1 MTTAD
6 VDAFAHRVRA
16 FHAARGP
23 ATPRWALDVARRS
36 ENPACAFCT
45 APLDLDR
52 RHAWGLSPLVPL
64 SQGGPTDTENLRM
77 ACKRCITE
85 RGSRDLLAW
94 PELSQRLPPD
104 TLEALLADRLL
115 VLQRSDNHLVEVG
128 RFAKPATVLAQLQE
142 RWIHPRFLVHV
153 ERHSDSWMLGWPLA
167 QRAHLT
173 RNDLAAL
180 LRNVH
185 QGEWL
190 EHPEVVA
197 FRLTA
202 DVFQLA
208 VWQLIALH
216 ALVVPLPIETY
227 PLPDRTFENRWMAR
241 YPSLRQI
248 QLRRQGTHEAPWPS
262 QAKDHVPAYSDRPN
276 AVRMRTQRQATREG
290 ETKAQ
295 WLEARRRL
303 AKRDAG
309 VASGTLRAWLPGER
323 AAMQADVDDL
333 AQQWLSARRLFT
345 GTLKESPAALIGSCS
360 INGLIDQ

>member
-1 MTTAD
+1 MNTAD
-6 VDAFAHRVRA
+6 LDAFARRVLA

-45 APLDLDR
+45 APLNVDH
-52 RHAWGLSPLVPL
+52 RHSWGLSPLVPL
-64 SQGGPTDTENLRM
+64 NQGGPADTENLLM
-77 ACKRCITE
+77 ACKRCIAE

-94 PELSQRLPPD
+94 PELSQRLPPEPLD
-104 TLEALLADRLL
+104 ALLADRLL

-142 RWIHPRFLVHV
+142 RWIHPRFVVHAQ
-153 ERHSDSWMLGWPLA
+153 RHSDGWIVGWPLA
-167 QRAHLT
+167 HRAHLT

-197 FRLTA
+197 FRLTE
-202 DVFQLA
+202 DVFQSA

-216 ALVVPLPIETY
+216 ALVVPLHLGTDTPS
-227 PLPDRTFENRWMAR
+227 DRSFENRWMAR

-248 QLRRQGTHEAPWPS
+248 RLRRQGTHEAPWPS
-262 QAKDHVPAYSDRPN
+262 QAKDHISAYSDKPN
-276 AVRMRTQRQATREG
+276 AVRMRTQRQATRQE

-295 WLEARRRL
+295 WLNARRRL
-303 AKRDAG
+303 ADLDAG
-309 VASGTLRAWLPGER
+309 VASGTLRPWLPGER
-323 AAMQADVDDL
+323 AALQADVDDL
-333 AQQWLSARRLFT
+333 AAAWLKARQRKAE
-345 GTLKESPAALIGSCS
+345 GRSQRP
-360 INGLIDQ
+360 

>member
-1 MTTAD
+1 MNATD
-6 VDAFAHRVRA
+6 LDAFARRVQA

-23 ATPRWALDVARRS
+23 ATPRWALDLVRRS
-36 ENPACAFCT
+36 ESPACAFCT

-52 RHAWGLSPLVPL
+52 RHALGLSPLVPL
-64 SQGGPTDTENLRM
+64 NQGGPADTENLRM

-85 RGSRDLLAW
+85 RGGRDLLAW
-94 PELSQRLPPD
+94 PELSQRLPSARRD
-104 TLEALLADRLL
+104 ALLADRLF
-115 VLQRSDNHLVEVG
+115 VLQRSDNHLVELG

-142 RWIHPRFLVHV
+142 RWKHPRFVVHV

-167 QRAHLT
+167 QRALLM

-185 QGEWL
+185 KGEWL

-197 FRLTA
+197 FRLTE
-202 DVFQLA
+202 DVFQAA

-216 ALVVPLPIETY
+216 ALVIPLPLGTA
-227 PLPDRTFENRWMAR
+227 PPPDRTFENRWMAR

-262 QAKDHVPAYSDRPN
+262 QAKDHIPAYSDRPN

-333 AQQWLSARRLFT
+333 ASSWLEARQRKVQ
-345 GTLKESPAALIGSCS
+345 GRSQRP
-360 INGLIDQ
+360 

>member
-1 MTTAD
+1 MNTAD
-6 VDAFAHRVRA
+6 LDAFARRVLA
-16 FHAARGP
+16 FQSSRGT

-45 APLDLDR
+45 APLNVDH
-52 RHAWGLSPLVPL
+52 RHSWGLSPLVSL
-64 SQGGPTDTENLRM
+64 NQGGPADTENLRM

-104 TLEALLADRLL
+104 TLDALLADRLF

-142 RWIHPRFLVHV
+142 RWKQPRFVVHA
-153 ERHSDSWMLGWPLA
+153 ERHADGWMLGWPLA

-185 QGEWL
+185 RGEWL
-190 EHPEVVA
+190 EHPEVAA
-197 FRLTA
+197 FRLTE
-202 DVFQLA
+202 DVFQSA

-216 ALVVPLPIETY
+216 ALVIPLSSGSAAP
-227 PLPDRTFENRWMAR
+227 PDRTIENRWLAR

-248 QLRRQGTHEAPWPS
+248 HLRRQGAHETPWPS
-262 QAKDHVPAYSDRPN
+262 QGEDHVPAYSDKPN
-276 AVRMRTQRQATREG
+276 AVRMRTQRQAAREG
-290 ETKAQ
+290 ETKAR

-333 AQQWLSARRLFT
+333 ASSWLEARQRKVQ
-345 GTLKESPAALIGSCS
+345 GRSQRP
-360 INGLIDQ
+360 

>member
-1 MTTAD
+1 MNTAD
-6 VDAFAHRVRA
+6 LDAFARRVLALHAVRA
-16 FHAARGP
+16 P

-36 ENPACAFCT
+36 ESPVCAFCT

-52 RHAWGLSPLVPL
+52 RHSWGLSPLVPL
-64 SQGGPTDTENLRM
+64 SLAGPRDTENLRM

-85 RGSRDLLAW
+85 RGTRDLLAW
-94 PELSQRLPPD
+94 PELSQRLPPEPLD
-104 TLEALLADRLL
+104 GLLADRLF

-142 RWIHPRFLVHV
+142 RWMHPRFVVHAQ
-153 ERHSDSWMLGWPLA
+153 RHSDGWMLGWPLA
-167 QRAHLT
+167 HRAHLT

-190 EHPEVVA
+190 EHPELVA
-197 FRLTA
+197 FRLTE
-202 DVFQLA
+202 DVFQSA

-216 ALVVPLPIETY
+216 ALVVPLPQGTDT
-227 PLPDRTFENRWMAR
+227 PSDRSLENRWMAR

-248 QLRRQGTHEAPWPS
+248 RLRRQGTHEAPWPS
-262 QAKDHVPAYSDRPN
+262 QAKDHIPVYSDRPN
-276 AVRMRTQRQATREG
+276 AVRMRTQRQAAREG

-345 GTLKESPAALIGSCS
+345 RTLKEGPAALIGSCF

>member
-1 MTTAD
+1 MNTAD
-6 VDAFAHRVRA
+6 LDAFARRVLA

-45 APLDLDR
+45 APLNVDH
-52 RHAWGLSPLVPL
+52 RHSWGLSPLVPL
-64 SQGGPTDTENLRM
+64 NQGGPADTENLLM
-77 ACKRCITE
+77 ACKRCIAE

-94 PELSQRLPPD
+94 PELSQRLPPEPLD
-104 TLEALLADRLL
+104 ALLADRLL

-142 RWIHPRFLVHV
+142 RWIHPRFVVHAQ
-153 ERHSDSWMLGWPLA
+153 RHSDGWIVGWPLA
-167 QRAHLT
+167 HRAHLT

-197 FRLTA
+197 FRLTE
-202 DVFQLA
+202 DVFQSA

-216 ALVVPLPIETY
+216 ALVVPLHLGTDTPS
-227 PLPDRTFENRWMAR
+227 DRSFENRWMAR

-248 QLRRQGTHEAPWPS
+248 RLRRQGTHEAPWPS
-262 QAKDHVPAYSDRPN
+262 QAKDHIPAYSDKPN
-276 AVRMRTQRQATREG
+276 AVRMRTQRQAARQE
-290 ETKAQ
+290 EIKAQ
-295 WLEARRRL
+295 WLNARRRL
-303 AKRDAG
+303 ANRDAG

-323 AAMQADVDDL
+323 SALQADVDDL
-333 AQQWLSARRLFT
+333 AAAWLKARKRQPKGRPDTRYPLPLRQAQT
-345 GTLKESPAALIGSCS
+345 T
-360 INGLIDQ
+360 N

>member
-6 VDAFAHRVRA
+6 LDTFARRVLA

-36 ENPACAFCT
+36 ESPVCAFCT

-52 RHAWGLSPLVPL
+52 RHSWGLSPLVPL
-64 SQGGPTDTENLRM
+64 SLAGPRDTENLRM

-94 PELSQRLPPD
+94 PELSQRLPPAMLD
-104 TLEALLADRLL
+104 ALLADRLL

-128 RFAKPATVLAQLQE
+128 RFAKPATVHAQLQE
-142 RWIHPRFLVHV
+142 RWIHPRFVVHV

-167 QRAHLT
+167 QRADLT

-185 QGEWL
+185 RGEWL

-197 FRLTA
+197 FRLTE
-202 DVFQLA
+202 DVFQSA

-216 ALVVPLPIETY
+216 ALVIPLPMETY

-248 QLRRQGTHEAPWPS
+248 RLRRQGTHETPWPS
-262 QAKDHVPAYSDRPN
+262 MGKDHVPAYSDKPN

-333 AQQWLSARRLFT
+333 ASSWSEARQRKVQ
-345 GTLKESPAALIGSCS
+345 GRSQRP
-360 INGLIDQ
+360 

>member
-6 VDAFAHRVRA
+6 LDTFAHRVQA

-36 ENPACAFCT
+36 ENAACAFCI

-52 RHAWGLSPLVPL
+52 RHTWGLSPLVPL
-64 SQGGPTDTENLRM
+64 NQGGPGDTENLRM

-85 RGSRDLLAW
+85 RGGRDLLAW
-94 PELSQRLPPD
+94 PELSQRLPPATRD
-104 TLEALLADRLL
+104 ALLADRLFA
-115 VLQRSDNHLVEVG
+115 LQRSDNHLVEVG

-167 QRAHLT
+167 HRAHLT

-185 QGEWL
+185 RGEWL

-197 FRLTA
+197 FGLT
-202 DVFQLA
+202 DEVFQAA

-216 ALVVPLPIETY
+216 ALVIPLPLGTAS
-227 PLPDRTFENRWMAR
+227 PPDRTFENLWMAR

-248 QLRRQGTHEAPWPS
+248 RLRRQGAHETPWPS
-262 QAKDHVPAYSDRPN
+262 QGKDHVPVYSDKPN

-295 WLEARRRL
+295 WLKARRRL
-303 AKRDAG
+303 ANRDAG

-323 AAMQADVDDL
+323 AALQADVDDL
-333 AQQWLSARRLFT
+333 AAAWLKARKRQSKGRP
-345 GTLKESPAALIGSCS
+345 GTRDPLPLRQAQT
-360 INGLIDQ
+360 IN

>member
-1 MTTAD
+1 MTTAE
-6 VDAFAHRVRA
+6 VDAFARRVMA

-23 ATPRWALDVARRS
+23 ATPRWTLDAARHS

-45 APLDLDR
+45 APLKVDH
-52 RHAWGLSPLVPL
+52 RHSWGLSPLAPL
-64 SQGGPTDTENLRM
+64 NQGGPADTENLRM
-77 ACKRCITE
+77 ACKRCIAE
-85 RGSRDLLAW
+85 RGGRDLLAW
-94 PELSQRLPPD
+94 PELSQRLPPA
-104 TLEALLADRLL
+104 TLDALLSDRLV

-128 RFAKPATVLAQLQE
+128 RFAKPATVLAKLQE
-142 RWIHPRFLVHV
+142 RWIHPRFVVHAQ
-153 ERHSDSWMLGWPLA
+153 RHSDGWMLGWPLA
-167 QRAHLT
+167 HRAHLT

-180 LRNVH
+180 LRNMH
-185 QGEWL
+185 QGQWL
-190 EHPEVVA
+190 EHPDVVA
-197 FRLTA
+197 FRLTE
-202 DVFQLA
+202 DVFQAA

-216 ALVVPLPIETY
+216 ALVIPLPLGTA
-227 PLPDRTFENRWMAR
+227 PPPDRTFENRWMAR

-248 QLRRQGTHEAPWPS
+248 RLRRQGTHETPWPS
-262 QAKDHVPAYSDRPN
+262 QGKGHIPAYSDRPN

-333 AQQWLSARRLFT
+333 ASSWLEARQRKVQ
-345 GTLKESPAALIGSCS
+345 GRSQRP
-360 INGLIDQ
+360 

>member
-45 APLDLDR
+45 APLNVDH
-52 RHAWGLSPLVPL
+52 RHSWGLSPLVPL
-64 SQGGPTDTENLRM
+64 NQGGPADTENQLM
-77 ACKRCITE
+77 ACKRCIAE

-104 TLEALLADRLL
+104 TLDALLADRLF

-142 RWIHPRFLVHV
+142 RWMHPRFVVHV

-197 FRLTA
+197 FRLRE
-202 DVFQLA
+202 DVFQSA
-208 VWQLIALH
+208 VWHLIALH
-216 ALVVPLPIETY
+216 ALVVPLPLGTDT
-227 PLPDRTFENRWMAR
+227 PSDRSFENRWMAR

-248 QLRRQGTHEAPWPS
+248 RLRRQGTHETPWPS
-262 QAKDHVPAYSDRPN
+262 QGKDHVPAYSDKPN

-290 ETKAQ
+290 ETKAR

-309 VASGTLRAWLPGER
+309 MAKGTLRTWLPGER

-345 GTLKESPAALIGSCS
+345 RTLKESPAALIRSCS
-360 INGLIDQ
+360 FNGLIDQ

>member
-1 MTTAD
+1 MTTAG
-6 VDAFAHRVRA
+6 VDAFARRVLA

-36 ENPACAFCT
+36 ESPACAFCT
-45 APLDLDR
+45 ASLDLDR

-64 SQGGPTDTENLRM
+64 NQGGPADTENLLM
-77 ACKRCITE
+77 ACKRCIAE

-94 PELSQRLPPD
+94 PELSQRLPPAMLD
-104 TLEALLADRLL
+104 ALLADRLF

-142 RWIHPRFLVHV
+142 RWIHPRFVVHV

-167 QRAHLT
+167 QRADLT

-185 QGEWL
+185 RGEWL

-197 FRLTA
+197 FRLTE
-202 DVFQLA
+202 DVFQAA

-216 ALVVPLPIETY
+216 ALVIPLPLGTA
-227 PLPDRTFENRWMAR
+227 PPPDRTFENRWMAR
-241 YPSLRQI
+241 YPDLRQI
-248 QLRRQGTHEAPWPS
+248 RLRRQGTHETPWPS
-262 QAKDHVPAYSDRPN
+262 RGKDHVPAYSDKPN
-276 AVRMRTQRQATREG
+276 AVRMRTQRQAARQE
-290 ETKAQ
+290 EIKAQ
-295 WLEARRRL
+295 WLNARRRL
-303 AKRDAG
+303 ANRDAG

-323 AAMQADVDDL
+323 SALQADVDDL
-333 AQQWLSARRLFT
+333 AAAWLKARKRQPKGRPDTRYPLPLRQAQT
-345 GTLKESPAALIGSCS
+345 T
-360 INGLIDQ
+360 N

>member
-6 VDAFAHRVRA
+6 VGACAHRVRA

-45 APLDLDR
+45 APLNVDH
-52 RHAWGLSPLVPL
+52 RHSWGLSPLVPL
-64 SQGGPTDTENLRM
+64 NQGGPADTENQLM
-77 ACKRCITE
+77 ACKRCIAE

-104 TLEALLADRLL
+104 ALDALLADRLF

-142 RWIHPRFLVHV
+142 RWMHPRFVVHV

-197 FRLTA
+197 FRLRE
-202 DVFQLA
+202 DVFQSA
-208 VWQLIALH
+208 VWHLIALH
-216 ALVVPLPIETY
+216 ALVVPLPLGTDT
-227 PLPDRTFENRWMAR
+227 PSDRSFENRWMAR

-248 QLRRQGTHEAPWPS
+248 RLRRQGTHETPWPS
-262 QAKDHVPAYSDRPN
+262 QGKDHVPAYSDKPN

-290 ETKAQ
+290 ETKAR

-309 VASGTLRAWLPGER
+309 VAKGTLRTWLPGER

-345 GTLKESPAALIGSCS
+345 RTLKESPAALIRSCS
-360 INGLIDQ
+360 FNGLIDQ

>member
-6 VDAFAHRVRA
+6 VDAFARRVLA

-23 ATPRWALDVARRS
+23 ATVRWALDVARRS
-36 ENPACAFCT
+36 EGPACAFCI

-64 SQGGPTDTENLRM
+64 NQGGPADTENLRM

-85 RGSRDLLAW
+85 RGGRDLLAW
-94 PELSQRLPPD
+94 PELSQRLPPATRD
-104 TLEALLADRLL
+104 ALLADRLF

-128 RFAKPATVLAQLQE
+128 RFAKPANVLAQLQE
-142 RWIHPRFLVHV
+142 RWKHPRFVVHP
-153 ERHSDSWMLGWPLA
+153 ERHSDGWMLGWPLA
-167 QRAHLT
+167 HRAHLT

-185 QGEWL
+185 HGQWL

-197 FRLTA
+197 FRLTGE
-202 DVFQLA
+202 VFQSA

-216 ALVVPLPIETY
+216 ALVIPLVQGEAHP
-227 PLPDRTFENRWMAR
+227 PDRTFENRWMVR

-248 QLRRQGTHEAPWPS
+248 RQRRQGPHETPWPS
-262 QAKDHVPAYSDRPN
+262 QGKDEVPAYSDKPN
-276 AVRMRTQRQATREG
+276 AVRMRTQRQATRQE

-295 WLEARRRL
+295 WLNARRRL
-303 AKRDAG
+303 ANRDVG
-309 VASGTLRAWLPGER
+309 VASGALRAWLPGER
-323 AAMQADVDDL
+323 AALQADVDDL
-333 AQQWLSARRLFT
+333 AAAWLKARKRQSKGRPDTRDPLPLRQAQT
-345 GTLKESPAALIGSCS
+345 
-360 INGLIDQ
+360 IN

>member
-1 MTTAD
+1 MNTAD
-6 VDAFAHRVRA
+6 LDAFARRVLA
-16 FHAARGP
+16 FQSSRGT

-45 APLDLDR
+45 APLNVDH
-52 RHAWGLSPLVPL
+52 RHSWGLSPLVSL
-64 SQGGPTDTENLRM
+64 NQGGPADTENLRM

-104 TLEALLADRLL
+104 TLDALLADRLF

-142 RWIHPRFLVHV
+142 RWKQPRFVVHA
-153 ERHSDSWMLGWPLA
+153 ERHADGWMLGWPLA

-185 QGEWL
+185 RGEWL
-190 EHPEVVA
+190 EHPEVAA
-197 FRLTA
+197 FRLTE
-202 DVFQLA
+202 DVFQSA

-216 ALVVPLPIETY
+216 ALVIPLSSGSAAP
-227 PLPDRTFENRWMAR
+227 PDRTFENRWLAR

-248 QLRRQGTHEAPWPS
+248 RLRRQGAHETPWPS
-262 QAKDHVPAYSDRPN
+262 QGEDHVPAYSDKPN

-333 AQQWLSARRLFT
+333 ASSWLEARQRKVQ
-345 GTLKESPAALIGSCS
+345 GRSQRP
-360 INGLIDQ
+360 

>member
-23 ATPRWALDVARRS
+23 VTPRWALDVARRS

-45 APLDLDR
+45 APLNVDH
-52 RHAWGLSPLVPL
+52 RHSWGLSPLVPL
-64 SQGGPTDTENLRM
+64 NQGGPADTENQLM
-77 ACKRCITE
+77 ACKRCIAE

-104 TLEALLADRLL
+104 ALDALLADRLF

-142 RWIHPRFLVHV
+142 RWMHPRFVVHV

-197 FRLTA
+197 FRLRE
-202 DVFQLA
+202 DVFQSA
-208 VWQLIALH
+208 VWHLIALH
-216 ALVVPLPIETY
+216 ALVVPLPLGTDT
-227 PLPDRTFENRWMAR
+227 PSDRSFENRWMAR

-248 QLRRQGTHEAPWPS
+248 RLRRQGTHETPWPS
-262 QAKDHVPAYSDRPN
+262 QGKDHVPAYSDKPN

-290 ETKAQ
+290 ETKAR

-309 VASGTLRAWLPGER
+309 VAKGTLRTWLPGER

-345 GTLKESPAALIGSCS
+345 RTLKESPAALIRSCS
-360 INGLIDQ
+360 FNGLIDQ

>member
-23 ATPRWALDVARRS
+23 ATPRWGLDVARRS

>member
-6 VDAFAHRVRA
+6 LDTFARRVLA

-36 ENPACAFCT
+36 ESPVCAFCT

-52 RHAWGLSPLVPL
+52 RHSWGLSPLVPL
-64 SQGGPTDTENLRM
+64 SLAGPRDTENLRM

-94 PELSQRLPPD
+94 PELSQRLPPAMLD
-104 TLEALLADRLL
+104 ALLADRLL

-128 RFAKPATVLAQLQE
+128 HFAKPATVHAQLQE
-142 RWIHPRFLVHV
+142 RWIHPRFVVHV

-167 QRAHLT
+167 QRPDLT

-185 QGEWL
+185 RGEWL

-197 FRLTA
+197 FLVTEE
-202 DVFQLA
+202 VFQSA

-216 ALVVPLPIETY
+216 ALVIPLPLGTA
-227 PLPDRTFENRWMAR
+227 PPPDRTFENRWMAR
-241 YPSLRQI
+241 YPSLSQI
-248 QLRRQGTHEAPWPS
+248 RWRRQGAHETPWPS
-262 QAKDHVPAYSDRPN
+262 QGKDHVPAYSDKPN

-333 AQQWLSARRLFT
+333 ASSWLEARQRKVQ
-345 GTLKESPAALIGSCS
+345 GRSQRP
-360 INGLIDQ
+360 

>member
-1 MTTAD
+1 MNTAD
-6 VDAFAHRVRA
+6 LDAFARRVRA

-45 APLDLDR
+45 APLKVDH
-52 RHAWGLSPLVPL
+52 RHSWGLSPLVPL
-64 SQGGPTDTENLRM
+64 NQGGPADTENLLM
-77 ACKRCITE
+77 ACKRCIAE

-94 PELSQRLPPD
+94 AELSQRLPPD
-104 TLEALLADRLL
+104 TLDALLADRLF
-115 VLQRSDNHLVEVG
+115 VLQRSDNHLVEAG
-128 RFAKPATVLAQLQE
+128 RFAKSATVLAQLQE
-142 RWIHPRFLVHV
+142 RWMHPRFVVHV

-197 FRLTA
+197 FRLTE
-202 DVFQLA
+202 DVFQSA
-208 VWQLIALH
+208 MWQLIALH
-216 ALVVPLPIETY
+216 ALVVPLPLGTDT
-227 PLPDRTFENRWMAR
+227 PSDRSFENRWMPR

-248 QLRRQGTHEAPWPS
+248 RLRRQGTHEAPWPS
-262 QAKDHVPAYSDRPN
+262 QGKDHVPAYSDKPN